1 MVGYVHPD
9 GHDDAFHEAY
19 MKVEAEKRAGWRAA
33 ENRKGWLFRDPLRR
47 LSIDR
52 FPYNR
57 NDGEL
62 RLDFIFKAGTIYG
75 PCLAITA
82 ILESPVF
89 FVLVGLWFTIN
100 FFRRNG

>member
-19 MKVEAEKRAGWRAA
+19 MKVEAEKTANDPKNWI
-33 ENRKGWLFRDPLRR
+33 FRDPLRK
-47 LSIDR
+47 SSVDR
-52 FPYNR
+52 WPYAR
-57 NDGEL
+57 SADEL
-62 RLDFIFKAGTIYG
+62 RLDFVFKAGTIYG